1 MCPQLTHVS
10 SPDSAHQQTHFSLKL
25 QITPSLFSSVF
36 VVPCFYII
44 LAVLQQSHDQAW
56 QLKWTQH
63 DIALW
68 SVENVGHLETSSS
81 FDHFCGCVRCAG
93 VKSMRWWCC
102 NISERH
108 NNIGLSWKFRHRQRQ
123 IVTSYHSLSLLL
135 TFLNFLES
143 NIKINFVLKRWVF
156 SLRNNFLLKC
166 PQLRTR

>member
-56 QLKWTQH
+56 QLKWTLH
-63 DIALW
+63 NIEVWRWECGTFWDIFIIW
-68 SVENVGHLETSSS
+68 S
-81 FDHFCGCVRCAG
+81 FCQWACCAG

-135 TFLNFLES
+135 NFLNFLES
-143 NIKINFVLKRWVF
+143 NIKINFVLKRWVL